1 MTRVLRWI
9 CDPDKLEA
17 IEGDL
22 AELYGNARSWRYAR
36 DVVSLCVRQPRTAI
50 RSLAAAVVVLVLV
63 GPIGPPTHYTVHAA
77 DPAGEFAL
85 EIHDG
90 QAIAATLDGAPVPE
104 RDLRQTGDTLIIR
117 GGDHGADFYI
127 AIKPEGG
134 IKWYP
139 RHSVLR

>member
-22 AELYGNARSWRYAR
+22 AELYGERWSWRYGR
-36 DVVSLCVRQPRTAI
+36 DVVSLCIRLPRTAI
-50 RSLAAAVVVLVLV
+50 RSFIAAVVVLALV
-63 GPIGPPTHYTVHAA
+63 GPVAPPVHYTVHAT

-85 EIHDG
+85 EIHGG
-90 QAIAATLDGAPVPE
+90 QAISATLDGARVPE
-104 RDLRQTGDTLIIR
+104 RDLVQTGDTLIIR
-117 GGDHGADFYI
+117 GGDHGADFHI

-134 IKWYP
+134 IEWYP
-139 RHSVLR
+139 RRSVSH